1 MEENREV
8 LEHDV
13 VISSRKR
20 LHMTGITDVVAF
32 DEGQIMAQNAGSD
45 ISIEGENLKIEK
57 FDSASGELSVNG
69 KIDGLLY
76 YAPTNQKKKRTIVGL
91 FK

>member
-1 MEENREV
+1 MEEIREA

-20 LHMTGITDVVAF
+20 LHMTGIKDVVAF
-32 DEGQIMAQNAGSD
+32 DEGQIMAQNESSD

-57 FDSASGELSVNG
+57 FDSSSGELAVNG
-69 KIDGLLY
+69 KIDGVLY
-76 YAPTNQKKKRTIVGL
+76 YASTPQKKKRSIVGL

>member
-1 MEENREV
+1 MEETREV

-13 VISSRKR
+13 TITSRKR

-32 DEGQIMAQNAGSD
+32 DEGQIMAQNGSSD
-45 ISIEGENLKIEK
+45 ISIEGESLKIEK

-76 YAPTNQKKKRTIVGL
+76 YAQASPKKKRSFVGL